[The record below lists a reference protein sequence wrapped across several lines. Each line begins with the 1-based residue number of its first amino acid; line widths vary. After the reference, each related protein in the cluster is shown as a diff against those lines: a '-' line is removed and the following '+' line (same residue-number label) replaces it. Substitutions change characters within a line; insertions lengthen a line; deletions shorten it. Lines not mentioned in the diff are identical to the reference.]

1 MPGADQTSVSVP
13 RQLMAL
19 VSAALAAAL
28 GALIL
33 GEYEQAGATPYI
45 AGVLFGL
52 AVAELVLTVAHQA
65 TVPLAAGAA
74 LVSAG
79 GLGWA
84 AWISSGSGIAPLPAV
99 AYAGVALGAVVAG
112 TWVAVSGRGR
122 GPRSTTGQRDG

>member
-1 MPGADQTSVSVP
+1 MPGAGPASVP
-13 RQLMAL
+13 IPRQVMAL
-19 VSAALAAAL
+19 VVAALAAAL

-52 AVAELVLTVAHQA
+52 AVAELVLTVAHRG

-84 AWISSGSGIAPLPAV
+84 AWISSGSGIAPVPAV
-99 AYAGVALGAVVAG
+99 AYAGVSLGAIVAG
-112 TWVAVSGRGR
+112 AWVAVSGRGR
-122 GPRSTTGQRDG
+122 GPRSTTGPRNG